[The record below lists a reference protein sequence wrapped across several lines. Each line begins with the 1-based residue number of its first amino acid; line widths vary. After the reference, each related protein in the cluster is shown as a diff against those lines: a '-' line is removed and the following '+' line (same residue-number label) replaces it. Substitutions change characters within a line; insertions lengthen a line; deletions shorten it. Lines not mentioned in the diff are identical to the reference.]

1 LTKLGSARF
10 AVELV
15 YIAYLALTVEASARV
30 MVPLLTAITTD
41 PLLAI
46 ADFDLGVGR
55 LA

>member
-1 LTKLGSARF
+1 MPELGSARF

-15 YIAYLALTVEASARV
+15 HIAYLALTVEASARI

-46 ADFDLGVGR
+46 PDFDLRVGR

>member
-1 LTKLGSARF
+1 MPELGSARF

-15 YIAYLALTVEASARV
+15 HIAYLALTVEASARI